1 MYIFH
6 AIFFILDKKG
16 IIIWLH
22 TSNIKYMQ
30 MKQNLLNLSHFF
42 FFCFTGAVFYFIIL
56 FVLLVRV
63 FNLVFMKCL
72 YLIFT
77 HALGAI
83 DNFYNNLSQLSMCIY
98 TKIVQSTLCRS
109 CFRNMKTSYVRA
121 HVPICLCKIFHPS
134 RKFLDPPFKVWCMKE
149 ELNQRMNSF

>member
-1 MYIFH
+1 MGTYTKHKVH
-6 AIFFILDKKG
+6 ADETKPTKFI
-16 IIIWLH
+16 
-22 TSNIKYMQ
+22 S
-30 MKQNLLNLSHFF
+30 FF
-42 FFCFTGAVFYFIIL
+42 FFGFTGAVFHFIIL

-109 CFRNMKTSYVRA
+109 CFRNMKTSYVTA
-121 HVPICLCKIFHPS
+121 HVPMCLYKNVYPF
-134 RKFLDPPFKVWCMKE
+134 PPFGSSWIRSLKFGV
-149 ELNQRMNSF
+149 

>member
-1 MYIFH
+1 MVTYIKHKVH
-6 AIFFILDKKG
+6 ADETKPTKFI
-16 IIIWLH
+16 
-22 TSNIKYMQ
+22 SF
-30 MKQNLLNLSHFF
+30 FF
-42 FFCFTGAVFYFIIL
+42 FFCFTGAVFHFIIL

-109 CFRNMKTSYVRA
+109 CFRNMKISYVRA

>member
-6 AIFFILDKKG
+6 VIFFILDKKG

-121 HVPICLCKIFHPS
+121 HVPICLCKNFHP
-134 RKFLDPPFKVWCMKE
+134 FPPFG
-149 ELNQRMNSF
+149 NSWIRPLKFGV

>member
-1 MYIFH
+1 MMYIFH

-98 TKIVQSTLCRS
+98 TKIVQSTLCRAVS
-109 CFRNMKTSYVRA
+109 VIWKHRTLGLMCPYASA
-121 HVPICLCKIFHPS
+121 KIFT
-134 RKFLDPPFKVWCMKE
+134 PFPLSE
-149 ELNQRMNSF
+149 IPGSAL